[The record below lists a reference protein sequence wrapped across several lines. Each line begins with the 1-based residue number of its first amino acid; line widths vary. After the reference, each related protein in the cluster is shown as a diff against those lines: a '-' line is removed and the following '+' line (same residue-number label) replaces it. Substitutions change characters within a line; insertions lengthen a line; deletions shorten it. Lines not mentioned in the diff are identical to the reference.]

1 MRRMRTLALAWMI
14 GAALAAVSEAQ
25 QASSPRPSA
34 PAAAPGAAA
43 GTAPAQAAARPAPD
57 PQRMSVLLVDWEA
70 RSKTT
75 KTLYA
80 KFTRDDVIDDWDEKT
95 QYDGAAFLQSPN
107 LAYLNFEKVGAD
119 GKKTFNERI
128 VCTGDRVYQ
137 FLADSK
143 QVHMY
148 ALSQEDRLKAM
159 EEGPLPFLFNMN
171 AADANKRY
179 RMQLVEE
186 NAELAL
192 IAIYPL
198 QDVDREAFSRAYVWL
213 NKSTFLPSKIQL
225 MDPSNPKNSK
235 TFRFSDVRR
244 NVEVKPAYF
253 DGLGQSRQVAQAGWD
268 LVPHGP
274 DGQPISSQNTPKAAA
289 PAAPGQV
296 RTGAAPPANTPAAP
310 RR

>member
-1 MRRMRTLALAWMI
+1 MRRMRTLVLVGTI
-14 GAALAAVSEAQ
+14 GAGLPAVSEAQ
-25 QASSPRPSA
+25 QAPSPRP
-34 PAAAPGAAA
+34 AAPSAA
-43 GTAPAQAAARPAPD
+43 GTAPAQAAATRPAPD
-57 PQRMSVLLVDWEA
+57 PRRMSELLVDWEA

-80 KFTRDDVIDDWDEKT
+80 KFTREDVIDDWDEKT

-107 LAYLNFEKVGAD
+107 LAYLNFEKLGAD

-179 RMQLVEE
+179 RMQLIEE

-225 MDPSNPKNSK
+225 MDPSNQKNSK

-244 NVEVKPAYF
+244 NIEVKPAYF

-274 DGQPISSQNTPKAAA
+274 DGQPINRQATPGATA
-289 PAAPGQV
+289 PTAPGQV
-296 RTGAAPPANTPAAP
+296 RTSAAPPASAPAAAP